1 MTETNHSPQLL
12 DIDAGYLVEVL
23 LRMLEI
29 PSPSGYTDQIVHF
42 VGDELERLGV
52 ACELTRRGAIRATL
66 NGKEGEPDR
75 AVIAH
80 VDTIGA
86 MVTELQDRGRVGI
99 APVGTWPARSAES
112 CRVLVLTDE
121 GCHQGTILPR
131 KASGHVFGD
140 EVDSQP
146 SSWAN
151 LEVRVD
157 QWANTPD
164 DLARLG
170 IQVGDFIAIDPRS
183 EVTDTGFIVSRHLDN
198 KAGVACLLAAAR
210 ALVETRVVLPLDF
223 HLLFTIFEEVGSG
236 ASAVLHQDVAEMVSI
251 DNATV
256 APGQNSSEFGVT
268 VAMMDSSGPFD
279 YHLSK
284 KLLRLSKENGI
295 PAVTDVYRNYRCDA
309 ASAVEAGNDIRT
321 ALICFGLDASHHY
334 ERTHID
340 SLTHLARLV
349 CLYAQSSRTF
359 LRDRSELAPL
369 PGFPAQPTFTR
380 TGKSNVRSD

>member
-1 MTETNHSPQLL
+1 MIGPNQHPQLL

-23 LRMLEI
+23 LRMLAI

-42 VGDELERLGV
+42 VGDELARLGV
-52 ACELTRRGAIRATL
+52 SCELTRRGAIRATL
-66 NGKEGEPDR
+66 EGMEGTSDR

-86 MVTELQDRGRVGI
+86 MVTGLEDRGRVTI
-99 APVGTWPARSAES
+99 APVGHWPARSAEG
-112 CRVLVLTDE
+112 CRVLLLTDE
-121 GCHQGTILPR
+121 GGRQGTILPR
-131 KASGHVFGD
+131 KASGHVYGA
-140 EVDSQP
+140 EVDAQP
-146 SSWAN
+146 CSWAN

-157 QWANTPD
+157 ERAQSVD
-164 DLARLG
+164 ELAGLG
-170 IQVGDFIAIDPRS
+170 IQVGDFVAVDPRS
-183 EVTDTGFIVSRHLDN
+183 EVTDSGFIVSRHLDN
-198 KAGVACLLAAAR
+198 KAGVACLLAAAK
-210 ALVETRVVLPLDF
+210 AIVESRVSLPLHF

-256 APGQNSSEFGVT
+256 ARGQNSSEFGIT

-284 KLLRLSKENGI
+284 KLLRLCKEFGI
-295 PAVTDVYRNYRCDA
+295 TAATDVFRHYRCDA

-321 ALICFGLDASHHY
+321 ALICFGLDASHHC

-340 SLTHLARLV
+340 SLTALARAV

-369 PGFPAQPTFTR
+369 PGFPDQPMSPKTA
-380 TGKSNVRSD
+380 KSRSRP

>member
-1 MTETNHSPQLL
+1 
-12 DIDAGYLVEVL
+12 
-23 LRMLEI
+23 
-29 PSPSGYTDQIVHF
+29 
-42 VGDELERLGV
+42 
-52 ACELTRRGAIRATL
+52 
-66 NGKEGEPDR
+66 
-75 AVIAH
+75 
-80 VDTIGA
+80 
-86 MVTELQDRGRVGI
+86 MVTELQDRGRVGV
-99 APVGTWPARSAES
+99 APIGTWPSRSAEG
-112 CRVLVLTDE
+112 CRVLVLTDQ
-121 GCHQGTILPR
+121 GCHQGTILPK

-140 EVDSQP
+140 DVDTQP
-146 SSWAN
+146 ASWTN

-157 QWANTPD
+157 DRASSAE

-170 IQVGDFIAIDPRS
+170 IQVGDFVAIDPRS
-183 EVTDTGFIVSRHLDN
+183 EVTDTGFVVSRHLDN
-198 KAGVACLLAAAR
+198 KAGVACLLAAAK
-210 ALVETRVVLPLDF
+210 ALLDKQAILPLDF

-284 KLLRLSKENGI
+284 KLLRLCKECGI

-309 ASAVEAGNDIRT
+309 ASALEAGNDIRT

-340 SLTHLARLV
+340 SLTSLARLV

-369 PGFPAQPTFTR
+369 PGFPGQPVFPR
-380 TGKSNVRSD
+380 TAKSRPSP